1 MRVAVVTLGSRG
13 DVQPFVALGCG
24 LKSAGYTVK
33 VATGGDFEPL
43 VRGSGLDFVP
53 IRGDI
58 TAALTSPE
66 GRKLMKSGN
75 PFSFIWNLKKTA
87 SELLRTMQDDILSSM
102 EDADLVVFS
111 YLCGPAIDV
120 MEATGLPCF
129 LGLLQPTLRTGEFPS
144 VAVTV
149 RDCGPMINRATYD
162 IFQLTMWAIFGR
174 MANKWRK
181 ERLGLPRAQ
190 IVRRIERLRIPVLA
204 AFSACVVPKPADWP
218 DHAHV
223 TGYWFI
229 DPDADWQPPG
239 ELEAF
244 IDAGAR
250 PLCVTFG
257 SMVDDESDRVM
268 SIVKESLAR
277 SDHRA
282 VVVGGRIEPGT
293 RDGRDPNL
301 FGIDSVPY
309 DWLFPRMAAVVHH
322 GGAGTTAAVLR
333 AGVPSVAIPFF
344 ADQPFWAARVHS
356 LGLSPRPIPRRSL
369 SADRLT
375 RAIDLVLHDDSMRRK
390 SVEMAPRID
399 SEDGVSTAIS
409 VIDHY
414 LASHR
419 RGVSERTTSPRP
431 HCPRPAPEKPPT
443 RRPPAAP

>member
-1 MRVAVVTLGSRG
+1 MRATLVTLGSRG

-24 LKSAGYTVK
+24 LKAAGYTVK
-33 VATGGDFEPL
+33 VATGRDFEPL
-43 VRGSGLDFVP
+43 VRGSGLGLCSHPWRHHCGV
-53 IRGDI
+53 
-58 TAALTSPE
+58 TSPE

-75 PFSFIWNLKKTA
+75 PFSFTWNLKKTA
-87 SELLRTMQDDILSSM
+87 RELLGTMQDDILSSM

-129 LGLLQPTLRTGEFPS
+129 LGLLLPTLRTGEFPS
-144 VAVTV
+144 VAVAV

-181 ERLGLPRAQ
+181 ERFGLPRAP
-190 IVRRIERLRIPVLA
+190 IVRRIEKLRIPVLA
-204 AFSACVVPKPADWP
+204 AFSAHVVPKPADWP

-223 TGYWFI
+223 TGYWFV
-229 DPDADWQPPG
+229 DPDADWQPPR

-268 SIVKESLAR
+268 TIVKESLAR

-282 VVVGGRIEPGT
+282 IVVGGRIEPGA
-293 RDGRDPNL
+293 RDGRDPRL

-333 AGVPSVAIPFF
+333 AGVPSVVVPFF
-344 ADQPFWAARVHS
+344 GDQPFWAARVHS
-356 LGLSPRPIPRRSL
+356 LGLAPRPIPRRSL
-369 SADRLT
+369 SAERLT
-375 RAIDLVLHDDSMRRK
+375 HAIDMVLHDDSMRRK
-390 SVEMAPRID
+390 STEMAPRID
-399 SEDGVSTAIS
+399 SEDGVSAAIS
-409 VIDHY
+409 VIDGY
-414 LASHR
+414 LSSHR
-419 RGVSERTTSPRP
+419 
-431 HCPRPAPEKPPT
+431 
-443 RRPPAAP
+443 